1 MTNYSKTF
9 DIRSMEQMALRKS
22 QIRSSHAD
30 RRYLLVP
37 TNFDNTPQNILR
49 LHLDDLSAQF
59 CYQLKMIQQI
69 TLTGQINPVHTLP
82 RSLHIESNKS
92 CIISC
97 CQTCRLPDNP
107 PGCFLMTTDTSHEL
121 LMPDSDR
128 NTHHNLILHLLLH
141 PERHFLQEPVP
152 AVEGYSRSG
161 RNYPVLSE
169 SFPDGISFL
178 LSDAMISSSA
188 VKSIFT
194 TSSAS

>member
-1 MTNYSKTF
+1 MQTE
-9 DIRSMEQMALRKS
+9 DICLSRQTLT
-22 QIRSSHAD
+22 I
-30 RRYLLVP
+30 LP
-37 TNFDNTPQNILR
+37 NILR
-49 LHLDDLSAQF
+49 LHLDHLSAQF

-141 PERHFLQEPVP
+141 PERHFLQSQFPQLKDILGPEEIIQCCLNLFRTVYLP
-152 AVEGYSRSG
+152 AFRRE
-161 RNYPVLSE
+161 
-169 SFPDGISFL
+169 
-178 LSDAMISSSA
+178 ISSSA